1 MSTGGTSERA
11 PRSLAEAENHSWVDH
26 AVRVGMVAYGA
37 VYLLVGWLALQLALG
52 QGSGETSAGGAMTEL
67 AQQPF
72 GQVALWLVALGMLL
86 LVAWRLLEAVAGHRS
101 EDGSDR
107 VRKQVV
113 SVLKAVIYAAVGLSA
128 VQVVT
133 GSGSTGGS
141 DGTDGPTAQVLQ
153 LPGGQLIVGA
163 VALGILGYAVVQAKQ
178 AVTEDFLKHL
188 SAEGKRGTT
197 GKVYV
202 WAGKI
207 GYAAK
212 AVAVAII
219 GGLFAYAAITHNASK
234 SGGMD
239 QALQQVLEQPYGR
252 YLLGVVA
259 IGIAGYGVFC
269 LARARHLSR

>member
-11 PRSLAEAENHSWVDH
+11 PRSLAEAEDHSWVDH
-26 AVRVGMVAYGA
+26 AVRFGMVAYGV
-37 VYLLVGWLALQLALG
+37 VYLVVGWLALQLALG
-52 QGSGETSAGGAMTEL
+52 QGTGDTSASGAMTEL

-107 VRKQVV
+107 VRKGAV
-113 SVLKAVIYAAVGLSA
+113 SVLKAVIYGVIGVSA
-128 VQVVT
+128 VRVAT
-133 GSGSTGGS
+133 GSSSSSGS

-163 VALGILGYAVVQAKQ
+163 VALGILAYAVVQAKQ
-178 AVTEDFLKHL
+178 AVTEDFREHL
-188 SAEGKRGTT
+188 TAEGKRGRSGTF
-197 GKVYV
+197 YV
-202 WAGKI
+202 LAGKM

-212 AVAVAII
+212 AVALAIV
-219 GGLFAYAAITHNASK
+219 GGLFGYAAIIHDASK

-252 YLLGVVA
+252 YLLGLVA
-259 IGIAGYGVFC
+259 LGIAGYGVFC

>member
-26 AVRVGMVAYGA
+26 AVRFGMIAYGA

-52 QGSGETSAGGAMTEL
+52 QGTGSTNTDGAMTEL

-72 GQVALWLVALGMLL
+72 GQVALWLVVVGMLL
-86 LVAWRLLEAVAGHRS
+86 LVAWRVLEAVAGHRS
-101 EDGSDR
+101 ESGSDR
-107 VRKQVV
+107 VKKRVV
-113 SVLKAVIYAAVGLSA
+113 SLLKGVLYAVVGFSA
-128 VQVVT
+128 FQVAT
-133 GSGSTGGS
+133 GSGSSGGS
-141 DGTDGPTAQVLQ
+141 DGTDGPTARVLQ

-163 VALGILGYAVVQAKQ
+163 VALGVLAYAGVQAKQ
-178 AVTEDFLKHL
+178 AVTEDFRKHL
-188 SAEGKRGTT
+188 TAEGKQGTA
-197 GKVYV
+197 GRFYV
-202 WAGKI
+202 LAGKL

-219 GGLFAYAAITHNASK
+219 GGLFAYAAISHDASK

-252 YLLGVVA
+252 YLLGLVA
-259 IGIAGYGVFC
+259 VGIAGYGVFC